1 MCKSIVFKL
10 LSSNLL
16 VLWYFVEWVAAA
28 LTRLLRASGGGDDD
42 DEGIE
47 SDGDRDKHVESE
59 EFLHSLDEQPSDE
72 ELDDDWWYKGFNL
85 FLLLPL

>member
-1 MCKSIVFKL
+1 MCKSIVFKF
-10 LSSNLL
+10 LSRNLL
-16 VLWYFVEWVAAA
+16 VLRYFVECAKAVAAA
-28 LTRLLRASGGGDDD
+28 LERLLQVSGGGDD

-72 ELDDDWWYKGFNL
+72 ELDDD
-85 FLLLPL
+85 

>member
-16 VLWYFVEWVAAA
+16 VLWYFVECAKAVAAA
-28 LTRLLRASGGGDDD
+28 LARLLRASGGGDDD

-59 EFLHSLDEQPSDE
+59 EFLHSLDEQPSHE
-72 ELDDDWWYKGFNL
+72 ELDDD
-85 FLLLPL
+85 